1 MCTLPVGL
9 IVLVRFG
16 PDIVYAATLW
26 LAPVAD
32 RPAAPG
38 WLVSPPAAMRVG
50 QPGP

>member
-1 MCTLPVGL
+1 MCTLLVGL

-38 WLVSPPAAMRVG
+38 WLVSPPAAVRVG